1 MKNASTDFSSSAAR
15 IATTTTSWSRLKG
28 FEGNL
33 SASKLNET
41 IHRGR
46 RDTPPFERNIRRAII
61 LRHERNDFDKI
72 RRRQNRLLIV
82 HKRFPIFRKKKK
94 KNLAIPRFIEILGKN
109 LSARFA
115 LSPLQNRGFFLVE
128 NFYIFESNRKCWKE
142 RDLKYNRRGRIF
154 QSNALATLSR
164 LKECR

>member
-94 KNLAIPRFIEILGKN
+94 KKSRDTSVYRNPREKFIRTFCFIASSK
-109 LSARFA
+109 S
-115 LSPLQNRGFFLVE
+115 
-128 NFYIFESNRKCWKE
+128 
-142 RDLKYNRRGRIF
+142 RIF
-154 QSNALATLSR
+154 PRRKFLHFR
-164 LKECR
+164 IELKMLEGARSQI